1 MHVLLIKTSYTA
13 FCGELNLLT
22 RARNGSI
29 KFATIIMYG

>member
-1 MHVLLIKTSYTA
+1 MHVLIKNSYTA

-22 RARNGSI
+22 RANRSI